1 MRVTSVADLPVHMR
15 SQAEQQL
22 RTYGSKPPATA
33 AAQPPSNT
41 TPAKRSKYG
50 NVKVHLEG
58 EVFDSQL
65 EYDCYCWIRLRKQAG
80 EVAWFLRQVPF
91 RLEGG
96 VVYRADYL
104 VALNDSV
111 APVSLTGGCSAVEV
125 WDAKGR
131 DTQASINKR
140 KQVLARY
147 GVEVRLWTKQDAKGL
162 R

>member
-1 MRVTSVADLPVHMR
+1 MRVMSVTELPAHMR
-15 SQAEQQL
+15 DQAEQQL
-22 RTYGSKPPATA
+22 CTYGKTA
-33 AAQPPSNT
+33 ATST
-41 TPAKRSKYG
+41 KRNKFG
-50 NVKVHLEG
+50 NVKVCLEG

-65 EYDCYCWIRLRKQAG
+65 EYDCFCWLKLREAAA
-80 EVAWFLRQVPF
+80 EIAWFLRQVPF

-96 VVYRADYL
+96 VVYRADF
-104 VALNDSV
+104 VV
-111 APVSLTGGCSAVEV
+111 VLTNAEIQRTSFEDFLSSRAVEV

-147 GVEVRLWTKQDAKGL
+147 GVEVRLWTKQDAKGI